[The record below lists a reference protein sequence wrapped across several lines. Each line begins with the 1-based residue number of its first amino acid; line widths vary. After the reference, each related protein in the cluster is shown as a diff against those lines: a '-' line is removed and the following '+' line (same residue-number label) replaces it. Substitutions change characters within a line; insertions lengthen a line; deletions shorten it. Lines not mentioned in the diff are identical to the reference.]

1 MEGWAALVEVEAC
14 GTTGVVELAT
24 GMMNVESGVVNG
36 IMEVSSGKLEVA
48 DVISGVLKATS
59 GVTGMT
65 TLELTT
71 GVLKINGGVLEVK
84 CGVMTATSGL
94 LDMMAVA
101 LVVATGEVKFTSGG
115 LGGTKVVEGS
125 AEILSVGS
133 SVAVKFGDTNSV
145 AQVTPASSL

>member
-1 MEGWAALVEVEAC
+1 MEGWAALVEMEAC
-14 GTTGVVELAT
+14 VTTEVAESAT
-24 GMMNVESGVVNG
+24 GMMNVGSGVVNG
-36 IMEVSSGKLEVA
+36 TMGVSSGELEVA
-48 DVISGVLKATS
+48 DVMSGVLKATS
-59 GVTGMT
+59 GVMGMT
-65 TLELTT
+65 ILELTT
-71 GVLKINGGVLEVK
+71 GVLEIKGGVLEVK
-84 CGVMTATSGL
+84 CGVRTATSEL
-94 LDMMAVA
+94 LDMMTVA